1 MDKDDRALLRELIR
15 IAEQQEVIEDVY
27 SVRYVEDT
35 ADEDFMTAAEQ
46 GFMSGFIA

>member
-15 IAEQQEVIEDVY
+15 IAEQQEIVEDVY
-27 SVRYVEDT
+27 SVGNIEDS
-35 ADEDFMTAAEQ
+35 ADDDFMNAAEH

>member
-15 IAEQQEVIEDVY
+15 IAEQQEYIEDVY
-27 SVRYVEDT
+27 SVSHIEDS

>member
-15 IAEQQEVIEDVY
+15 IAEQQTVVEDAY

-35 ADEDFMTAAEQ
+35 ADEDFMTAAEH